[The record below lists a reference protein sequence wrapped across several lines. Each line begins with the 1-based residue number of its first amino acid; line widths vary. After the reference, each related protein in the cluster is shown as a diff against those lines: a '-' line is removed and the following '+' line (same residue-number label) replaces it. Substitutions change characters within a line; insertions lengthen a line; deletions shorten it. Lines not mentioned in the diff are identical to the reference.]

1 MILTN
6 HIIEHVGEY
15 ESQLEHL
22 NEIKRLLKNGIAY
35 LAVLNK
41 WMLIESH
48 YQLTFLSWLPRKS
61 RSKSFKR

>member
-1 MILTN
+1 MDVILTN
-6 HIIEHVGEY
+6 HVIEHVGEY

-41 WMLIESH
+41 WMLIEFITS
-48 YQLTFLSWLPRKS
+48 
-61 RSKSFKR
+61 